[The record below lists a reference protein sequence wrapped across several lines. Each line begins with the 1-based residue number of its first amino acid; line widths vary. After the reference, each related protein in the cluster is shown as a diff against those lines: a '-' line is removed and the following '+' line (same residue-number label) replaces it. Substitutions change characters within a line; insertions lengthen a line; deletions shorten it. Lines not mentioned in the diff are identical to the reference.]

1 MSVDWLLQILGMTR
15 DELKMEEEFLK
26 RFRVQKAA
34 YLLKYLGVRPFTKYD
49 FSLYIHGPYSPELA
63 REYYLERSEEPQVP
77 AISDDKLELLNWFMN
92 HDERWL
98 EIATSI
104 LMIRERYP
112 RISSEEM
119 LSILR
124 LSKPW
129 ITREEFEKILSE
141 LKSKPHLKL

>member
-1 MSVDWLLQILGMTR
+1 
-15 DELKMEEEFLK
+15 
-26 RFRVQKAA
+26 
-34 YLLKYLGVRPFTKYD
+34 
-49 FSLYIHGPYSPELA
+49 
-63 REYYLERSEEPQVP
+63 VP
-77 AISDDKLELLNWFMN
+77 AISGDKLELLNWFMN